1 MQLFDGGLTNDFLN
15 LFGRTRRET
24 PRTCDIKN
32 APTLT
37 QALHLINGDTV
48 TTGIRYGIR
57 YGNRLHQWLPRFE
70 NDMSKV
76 LDHLSL
82 TTLSRL
88 ATAAGKTA
96 FTELLETHPGG
107 RDAAFKDIF

>member
-1 MQLFDGGLTNDFLN
+1 VLN
-15 LFGRTRRET
+15 
-24 PRTCDIKN
+24 
-32 APTLT
+32 
-37 QALHLINGDTV
+37 LINGDTV
-48 TTGIRYGIR
+48 TTSIR

-88 ATAAGKTA
+88 PTAAERTA

-107 RDAAFKDIF
+107 RDAAFKDIFWTLLNSSELLFNH